1 MRPCPFLRQIHW
13 DFCEAFSGSSRCR
26 LNWLE
31 WMNWPIIKDKGLQI
45 QAPFAHPS
53 FVGIVFKLN
62 TQMNQMIIYLISF
75 PFCIDLSNLFTLNQS
90 NPASSIFA
98 IPRRQELSSL
108 EDLTGQTVATLSG
121 YPRGLSHSQRTNE
134 ISQISEE
141 NKGSRSTSPPI
152 LIRPPPLAFGLPR
165 ACGCFTPTT
174 ARAPQRS
181 RSTPQLGPKMPRY
194 QLQHPVLSNA
204 PPTDSTAPSRR
215 VSESKS
221 AQRVQPKDFAQTPP
235 QPRPLFRL

>member
-1 MRPCPFLRQIHW
+1 
-13 DFCEAFSGSSRCR
+13 
-26 LNWLE
+26 
-31 WMNWPIIKDKGLQI
+31 
-45 QAPFAHPS
+45 
-53 FVGIVFKLN
+53 
-62 TQMNQMIIYLISF
+62 MIIYLYNF
-75 PFCIDLSNLFTLNQS
+75 YTFCIDISKWLELCRRS
-90 NPASSIFA
+90 NPVSSIFA

-108 EDLTGQTVATLSG
+108 EGLTGQTVATLSG

-141 NKGSRSTSPPI
+141 GKGSRSTSPPPI

-165 ACGCFTPTT
+165 ACCCAPNTLTT
-174 ARAPQRS
+174 ARAPQQS
-181 RSTPQLGPKMPRY
+181 RSSPQLGPKMPRY

-204 PPTDSTAPSRR
+204 PPTDSIAPSRR

-221 AQRVQPKDFAQTPP
+221 ASQRVQPKDFAQTPP

>member
-1 MRPCPFLRQIHW
+1 
-13 DFCEAFSGSSRCR
+13 
-26 LNWLE
+26 
-31 WMNWPIIKDKGLQI
+31 
-45 QAPFAHPS
+45 
-53 FVGIVFKLN
+53 
-62 TQMNQMIIYLISF
+62 
-75 PFCIDLSNLFTLNQS
+75 
-90 NPASSIFA
+90 
-98 IPRRQELSSL
+98 LSSL

-121 YPRGLSHSQRTNE
+121 YSRGLSHSQRTNE
-134 ISQISEE
+134 ISQISED

-152 LIRPPPLAFGLPR
+152 LIRPPPL
-165 ACGCFTPTT
+165 GCFGCFAPT

-204 PPTDSTAPSRR
+204 PPMDSTAPSRR